1 MPSEF
6 QVQYLDSDNKLVK
19 KIITS
24 NSSAEIERSIQEL
37 GGDVLSVIEKKSSS
51 FNILIGD
58 PVKLQEKTNFIQQL
72 KTMLSSGVSLVQ
84 GLEIATQQIDN
95 QYFKSAIE
103 NIIIDIKQGSVF
115 SEAMKKHPKIFDN
128 ISVAMV
134 EAGEQGGSLDKMLEE
149 LEKTLK
155 KDVEINDS
163 IKKATRYPKIV
174 GSIMLLSMYVVI
186 TKVIPTFTGIL
197 TSSGTE
203 IPMLTKVILSLGDTL
218 DAFGLYLLS
227 IIAIIFFVS
236 KYALTNVKGKAFF
249 DQMALKNPIFKK
261 ITVAAINLRFTKIC
275 GTLLAYGVPLKDA
288 LIVAKNVA
296 ENTVYQDAIEKI
308 VNDIDSGKPITNS
321 ARETGVFSAYLCS
334 MIGIGEEIGAL
345 DKMFLSASDYYEV
358 ELNNSTDGLSAL
370 IEPIITVIMGIF
382 IALFVGSVFVPM
394 FKMYESVSM

>member
-6 QVQYLDSDNKLVK
+6 QVQYLDSDNKLIK
-19 KIITS
+19 KVITS

-72 KTMLSSGVSLVQ
+72 KTMLASGVSLVQ
-84 GLEIATQQIDN
+84 GLEIALQQINN
-95 QYFKSAIE
+95 QHFKTAIE
-103 NIIIDIKQGSVF
+103 AIILDIKQGSDF
-115 SEAMKKHPKIFDN
+115 SVAMKKHPKIFDN

-134 EAGEQGGSLDKMLEE
+134 EAGERGGALDKMLEE

-203 IPMLTKVILSLGDTL
+203 IPMLTQIILSLGDTL
-218 DAFGLYLLS
+218 DAFGLYLLF
-227 IIAIIFFVS
+227 IIALIFFVY
-236 KYALTNVKGKAFF
+236 KYTLRTVSGKAFF
-249 DQMALKNPIFKK
+249 DQAALKNPIFKK
-261 ITVAAINLRFTKIC
+261 ITVSAINLRFTKIC
-275 GTLLAYGVPLKDA
+275 GTLLTYGVPLKEA
-288 LIVAKNVA
+288 LVVAKNVA
-296 ENTVYQDAIEKI
+296 ENTVYKDAIDKI
-308 VNDIDSGKPITNS
+308 IQDIDSGKPITTS
-321 ARETGVFSAYLCS
+321 AKEAEVFQS
-334 MIGIGEEIGAL
+334 
-345 DKMFLSASDYYEV
+345 
-358 ELNNSTDGLSAL
+358 
-370 IEPIITVIMGIF
+370 IF
-382 IALFVGSVFVPM
+382 VV
-394 FKMYESVSM
+394 